1 MIDKHKRQTTATYWR
16 AVGVYETRDETET
29 ALSALKNSGFDM
41 NWVSVIVRDEEQQPQ
56 HDHPREQVETET
68 VGNKS
73 DDGAAAGAAAGGA
86 LGTLTG
92 LLVGLGTLAIP
103 GIGPILLAGAEATA
117 LATTLAGAAIGA
129 VAGGLVGA
137 LIGWGIPEKEA
148 RRYSD
153 RVSRGDYLVIV
164 TGRPEAIRKAESIL
178 RHHNIQ
184 DFGIYEVPEAE
195 TAQIQERYQERD
207 VDRTRTAKTKA
218 VKETIIAEPPA
229 DDTGDI
235 RAESKKEVYKAPT
248 GRTSSVRA
256 ESGETSHM
264 ATGRTTSTN
273 PEDYDDRRGSED
285 GERIVEHHDPEVVI
299 VDRRDRR

>member
-16 AVGVYETRDETET
+16 AVGVYETRDETER
-29 ALSALKNSGFDM
+29 ALGALKDSGFDM
-41 NWVSVIVRDEEQQPQ
+41 DWVSVIVRDDEQQPQ
-56 HDHPREQVETET
+56 QDSNREHVETET

-73 DDGAAAGAAAGGA
+73 DDGAATGAATGGA
-86 LGTLTG
+86 LGALTG

-117 LATTLAGAAIGA
+117 LATTLAGTAIGA
-129 VAGGLVGA
+129 VAGGLIGA

-164 TGRPEAIRKAESIL
+164 LGRPEAIRKAESIL
-178 RHHNIQ
+178 RHHNVQ

-195 TAQIQERYQERD
+195 TAQISERYEGRD
-207 VDRTRTAKTKA
+207 VDRTQTAKTKKE

-229 DDTGDI
+229 GHTG
-235 RAESKKEVYKAPT
+235 ESRTESQKEIYKAPT

-256 ESGETSHM
+256 ESGETSHTV
-264 ATGRTTSTN
+264 TGRTTSTN
-273 PEDYDDRRGSED
+273 PEDYDDRRRGED

-299 VDRRDRR
+299 VDRRDR

>member
-1 MIDKHKRQTTATYWR
+1 
-16 AVGVYETRDETET
+16 
-29 ALSALKNSGFDM
+29 M
-41 NWVSVIVRDEEQQPQ
+41 NWVSAIVRDGEQQPQ
-56 HDHPREQVETET
+56 YDHAEEHVETET

-73 DDGAAAGAAAGGA
+73 DEGATTGAATGGA

-148 RRYSD
+148 HRYSD

-164 TGRPEAIRKAESIL
+164 TGRPEPIRNAESIL

-195 TAQIQERYQERD
+195 TAQIQERYEERD
-207 VDRTRTAKTKA
+207 LDRTTDL
-218 VKETIIAEPPA
+218 KETVVAEPPA
-229 DDTGDI
+229 
-235 RAESKKEVYKAPT
+235 

-256 ESGETSHM
+256 ESPETHET
-264 ATGRTTSTN
+264 ATGRTTSAN
-273 PEDYDDRRGSED
+273 PKDDDDRHHRED
-285 GERIVEHHDPEVVI
+285 GERIIRHHDPEVVI
-299 VDRRDRR
+299 LDRRDR